1 MSILPLENSG
11 LKRARL
17 IKNVRLNSVIELFK
31 DKDSGSGQIEIEDLP
46 AEFGWSM
53 ADPPADMVMLR
64 KIGNLPSYDVYS
76 LRISLREM
84 DVTVNDVEA
93 LRLSDDMNKELTS
106 YMTDFTRPLIMEIY
120 GDSDVEIQ
128 DFSDVIKLFR
138 SPDVKE
144 ALEKIRTMSAKLNI
158 KPEEIP
164 RFMED
169 YGDIFLSL
177 SYYRRCLDAIEPVI
191 TEFLEAMD
199 GLRDNYQ
206 FKNDQNLLRTMD
218 MMEST
223 INELMAAITGRFE
236 NFERGTKHMWDNISA
251 ERFRKVMG
259 SADHPVLLT
268 AGASYGASKLWGPER
283 FAAVAR
289 HFQEKRGRPC
299 VVLAGPKEVALADG
313 IAKSSGATAATDPVL
328 PLHLLK
334 ALVERCSLMITGDT
348 GPRHIAVALD
358 RPVVCI
364 MGPSDPRYTDYCL
377 EKTVV
382 LRKQLDCSP
391 CQRQVCPL
399 GHHDCMKLV
408 TVEEVVEAGERLLG
422 LG

>member
-1 MSILPLENSG
+1 MDHFNGKKVPDNDRDSLHILPLSILPLEINA

-31 DKDSGSGQIEIEDLP
+31 DKDCGSGQIEIEDLP
-46 AEFGWSM
+46 TEFGWSM
-53 ADPPADMVMLR
+53 ADPPADMTMMR

-84 DVTVNDVEA
+84 DVTVNDVDA
-93 LRLSDDMNKELTS
+93 LRLSDAMNKELTS

-120 GDSDVEIQ
+120 GGDDVEIK
-128 DFSDVIKLFR
+128 DFNDVIKLFR
-138 SPDVKE
+138 SPDVKD

-199 GLRDNYQ
+199 ELRDNYQ
-206 FKNDQNLLRTMD
+206 FKTDQNLLQSMD
-218 MMEST
+218 FMEST

-251 ERFRKVMG
+251 ERFRKVEQLIG
-259 SADHPVLLT
+259 GYHTSIGGVL
-268 AGASYGASKLWGPER
+268 
-283 FAAVAR
+283 
-289 HFQEKRGRPC
+289 
-299 VVLAGPKEVALADG
+299 
-313 IAKSSGATAATDPVL
+313 
-328 PLHLLK
+328 
-334 ALVERCSLMITGDT
+334 CSLSVKMEAWAKLFPSPSVGGPGKRAEFMMSEMKQGMDKIQMIEDSV
-348 GPRHIAVALD
+348 PMLAAL
-358 RPVVCI
+358 
-364 MGPSDPRYTDYCL
+364 G
-377 EKTVV
+377 
-382 LRKQLDCSP
+382 
-391 CQRQVCPL
+391 
-399 GHHDCMKLV
+399 
-408 TVEEVVEAGERLLG
+408 
-422 LG
+422 